1 MVPTGAKAGQLV
13 RQMGRT
19 KMKLSKRHALFALIA
34 VGMLAFANAAIA
46 QKVNG
51 VTDTE
56 ILIGSH
62 GPLTGPAA
70 YIGLGARS
78 GLDLAVEEI
87 NAAGGVHGRK
97 LKVLFED
104 DGFSPAKALAAVK
117 KLVEDNKVFMIFG
130 ASGSNPTIG
139 TLDYL
144 RESKVPTYISISS
157 APAVTRPFS
166 HYIFRGATVETVLYG
181 ERFSEFIIEYNK
193 AQRLAII
200 AGSDELP
207 KNEADAT
214 TREMKKNYNLEPV
227 VRVEYKV
234 GDTDFTP
241 QLLKVREANPDLIM
255 INGNLTEAVIIV
267 RQARELGLKQPLF
280 GSGTMV
286 DNSMIAKARAAAE
299 GFMGPWF
306 VPHFID
312 SNHPDMVKFREA
324 WAKLNPNAPVGR
336 PNVFDYM
343 TYGDMHVVAE
353 GLRRAGRDLTPE
365 KFFAALETLDK
376 WRVSEVAQPRTFTD
390 WHHVGNLNLQM
401 MVIKDGKWVP
411 VSWTPGRESAVL
423 NEFRKK

>member
-1 MVPTGAKAGQLV
+1 
-13 RQMGRT
+13 
-19 KMKLSKRHALFALIA
+19 MKISKRDALYGIA
-34 VGMLAFANAAIA
+34 VGCIVAMTGAASA

-70 YIGLGARS
+70 YVGLGARS
-78 GLDLAVEEI
+78 GLELAVDEI
-87 NAAGGVHGRK
+87 NSAGGIHGRK

-104 DGFSPAKALAAVK
+104 DGFSPAKALATVK

-144 RESKVPTYISISS
+144 RDNKVPSLISLSS

-181 ERFSEFIIEYNK
+181 ERFSEFLVEYNK
-193 AQRLAII
+193 VKRLAII
-200 AGSDELP
+200 AGTDELP

-214 TREMKKNYNLEPV
+214 TREMKKNYNQEPV
-227 VRVEYKV
+227 LRVEYKV

-241 QLLKVREANPDLIM
+241 QLLKVRDANPDLIM
-255 INGNLTEAVIIV
+255 INGNLTEAVIIL
-267 RQARELGLKQPLF
+267 RQARELGLKQPVF
-280 GSGTMV
+280 GSGTLV
-286 DNSMIAKARAAAE
+286 DNTMIAKNGAAAE
-299 GFMGPWF
+299 GLMGPWF
-306 VPHFID
+306 VPHFMD
-312 SNHPDMVKFREA
+312 SNHPDMVKFREG
-324 WAKLNPNAPVGR
+324 WARLNPNAPVGR

-343 TYGDMHVVAE
+343 AYGDMHVVAE
-353 GLRRAGRDLTPE
+353 GLRRAGRDVTQD
-365 KFFAALETLDK
+365 KFVAALETLDK
-376 WRVSEVAQPRTFTD
+376 WRVSEVAQPRTFTN
-390 WHHVGNLNLQM
+390 WHHIGNLNLQM
-401 MVIKDGKWVP
+401 MVIKNGKWVP
-411 VSWTPGRESAVL
+411 VSWTPSRESAVL

>member
-1 MVPTGAKAGQLV
+1 
-13 RQMGRT
+13 
-19 KMKLSKRHALFALIA
+19 MKISKRRMLSALAAGCVLALTD
-34 VGMLAFANAAIA
+34 VAIA
-46 QKVNG
+46 QNVNG

-78 GLDLAVEEI
+78 GLELAVEEI
-87 NAAGGVHGRK
+87 NSAGGIHGRK

-104 DGFSPAKALAAVK
+104 DGFSPAKALGAVK

-144 RESKVPTYISISS
+144 REEKVPTYVSLAS
-157 APAVTRPFS
+157 APAVTHPFS
-166 HYIFRGATVETVLYG
+166 HYLFRGATVEARLYG
-181 ERFSEFIIEYNK
+181 ERFSEFLVEYNK
-193 AQRLAII
+193 VKRLAII
-200 AGSDELP
+200 AGTDELP

-214 TREMKKNYNLEPV
+214 TREMKKNYNMEPV
-227 VRVEYKV
+227 IRVEYKV

-241 QLLKVREANPDLIM
+241 QLLKIRDANPDLIM

-286 DNSMIAKARAAAE
+286 DNAMIAKAGAAAE

-312 SNHPDMVKFREA
+312 STQPDMVKFREA
-324 WAKLNPNAPVGR
+324 WNKLNPNAPVGR
-336 PNVFDYM
+336 PNIFDYM
-343 TYGDMHVVAE
+343 AYGDMHVVAE
-353 GLRRAGRDLTPE
+353 GLRRAGRDLTRD
-365 KFFAALETLDK
+365 KFVAALETLDN
-376 WRVSEVAQPRTFTD
+376 WRISEVAQPRTFTD
-390 WHHVGNLNLQM
+390 WHHVGNLNIQM
-401 MVIKDGKWVP
+401 MVVKDGKWVP
-411 VSWTPGRESAVL
+411 VPWKPSRESAVL
-423 NEFRKK
+423 DDFRKK